1 MSAIQRWVASRRQ
14 RELNLL
20 MVTAYT
26 AEELAKD
33 EIGNITKVLESSM
46 AKRVDISTEID
57 ESLIGGIKLRMGN
70 FFLDGTIHGQLERMK
85 TGLI

>member
-1 MSAIQRWVASRRQ
+1 MR
-14 RELNLL
+14 NLIPPIR
-20 MVTAYT
+20 
-26 AEELAKD
+26 D
-33 EIGNITKVLESSM
+33 SSI
-46 AKRVDISTEID
+46 AVDISTEID